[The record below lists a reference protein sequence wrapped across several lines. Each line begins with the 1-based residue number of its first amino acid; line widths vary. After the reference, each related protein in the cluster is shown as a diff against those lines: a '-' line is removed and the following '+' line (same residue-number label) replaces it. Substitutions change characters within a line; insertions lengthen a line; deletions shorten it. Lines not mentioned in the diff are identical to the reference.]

1 MMMAQAIRTRMV
13 SPPFVGL
20 FWDSPYSVLPEMFV
34 TLWPQW
40 RDFVPP
46 IRTAPVSKNLSA
58 SRDMFLI
65 YIIFFTGLDSFEGAA
80 PEPTI
85 SKTSEG
91 P

>member
-1 MMMAQAIRTRMV
+1 
-13 SPPFVGL
+13 
-20 FWDSPYSVLPEMFV
+20 MFV

-40 RDFVPP
+40 RDFVLP

-58 SRDMFLI
+58 SRDMLLI
-65 YIIFFTGLDSFEGAA
+65 LHYLFSGLDSFEGAA